1 MIEKLKINDSIG
13 IVVRPYSD
21 TILLFKGDICL
32 YKRPCKGEEI
42 IKINCNHTGEII
54 IKGAKFLKFVPITKY
69 KLKSLPAPERFDENK
84 FKIIFSNVIKSPLV
98 VYRKKGI
105 IFVNNYYL
113 QQPLEWKKFMIY
125 HELGHQYHQTETG
138 ADTYAL
144 NMIAKNGGNL
154 SQVYYCLL
162 ETLKPSE
169 SKNERLK
176 NIIDYIKNI
185 EKNEKN

>member
-13 IVVRPYSD
+13 IVVKPYSD
-21 TILLFKGDICL
+21 TILLFKNGVCL
-32 YKRPCKGEEI
+32 YKRPCKGEDI
-42 IKINCNHTGEII
+42 IKINCNHIGEII
-54 IKGAKFLKFVPITKY
+54 IKGAKFLKYVPITKY
-69 KLKSLPAPERFDENK
+69 NLHTLPKRERCDENN
-84 FKIIFSNVIKSPLV
+84 FKIYYSSVIKSPLV

-105 IFVNNYYL
+105 IFVNSYYL
-113 QQPLEWKKFMIY
+113 KQPLEWQNFMIY
-125 HELGHQYHQTETG
+125 HELGHQYHEKETG

-144 NMIAKNGGNL
+144 NMIAKKGGNL

-176 NIIDYIKNI
+176 NIINYIKNI